1 MTVKYSQ
8 HKNKNEVLSMLSY
21 DKLKDKPKVLLAFTS
36 LTACEFEKLLVA
48 FKQVSQQES
57 KEVEKERQ
65 RAPGGGRKPTMGDY
79 ADQLLFILFYMKT
92 YPLQEVM
99 AFLFS
104 MSQAQTNEWIHHL
117 AYLLQKAL
125 DKLGQLPERDSAN
138 LTEVLKAYD
147 YLEFVQDGTERQR
160 ERPKDEQ
167 TQREYYS
174 GKKKKHTVKNNLVV
188 HPESRRVCYLS
199 PTVPGKK
206 HDKKLAD
213 EAKMTFPLNTILEQD
228 TGYQGYQ
235 PDGVII
241 LQPKKKP
248 RKKELSLSDKFI
260 NKVISSARI
269 IVENIISGVKRC
281 HIVKDVFRNKKDGF
295 DDLVM
300 EIACGL
306 HNLRTANRS
315 PFVPISLVD
324 FYFR

>member
-1 MTVKYSQ
+1 
-8 HKNKNEVLSMLSY
+8 MLSY
-21 DKLKDKPKVLLAFTS
+21 DILKDKPKVILAFTS
-36 LTACEFEKLLVA
+36 LTVSEFENLLTA
-48 FKQVSQQES
+48 FKQVSQQET
-57 KEVEKERQ
+57 KPIKAERQ
-65 RAPGGGRKPTMGDY
+65 RAPGGGRKSKMVEY
-79 ADQLLFILFYMKT
+79 ADQLLFILFYVKT

-104 MSQAQTNEWIHHL
+104 MSQAQTNEWIHRL
-117 AYLLQKAL
+117 AKLLQKAL
-125 DKLGQLPERDSAN
+125 AELSHLPERESAN
-138 LTEVLKAYD
+138 LVDVLKAYE
-147 YLEFVQDGTERQR
+147 YLEFIQDGTERQR

-167 TQREYYS
+167 KQREYYS
-174 GKKKKHTVKNNLVV
+174 GKKKKHTIKNNLVV
-188 HPESRRVCYLS
+188 HPESRRICYLS

-213 EAKMTFPLNTILEQD
+213 ETKMTFPLNTILEQD

-235 PDGVII
+235 PEGVLI

-248 RKKELSLSDKFI
+248 KGKELTVSDKFI
-260 NKVISSARI
+260 NKAISSARI
-269 IVENIISGVKRC
+269 LVENIISGIKRC

-315 PFVPISLVD
+315 PFEAISLVD

>member
-1 MTVKYSQ
+1 
-8 HKNKNEVLSMLSY
+8 MLSY
-21 DKLKDKPKVLLAFTS
+21 DILKDKPKVILAFTS
-36 LTACEFEKLLVA
+36 LTADEFERLLMA
-48 FKQVSQQES
+48 FKQVSQEES
-57 KEVEKERQ
+57 KEIEKERQ
-65 RAPGGGRKPTMGDY
+65 RAVGGGRKPTMSEY
-79 ADQLLFILFYMKT
+79 ADQLLFVLFYMKT

-104 MSQAQTNEWIHHL
+104 MSQTQTNEWIHRL
-117 AYLLQKAL
+117 AKLLQKAL
-125 DKLGQLPERDSAN
+125 ATLDSLPERESAN
-138 LTEVLKAYD
+138 LAEVLAVYD

-167 TQREYYS
+167 KQREYYS

-188 HPESRRVCYLS
+188 HPESRQICYLS

-213 EAKMTFPLNTILEQD
+213 EAEMTFPLHTVLEQD

-235 PDGVII
+235 PEGVIV

-248 RKKELSLSDKFI
+248 RGKELSFADKFI

-269 IVENIISGVKRC
+269 LVENIISGIKRC
-281 HIVKDVFRNKKDGF
+281 HIVKDVFRNTKEGF

-306 HNLRTANRS
+306 HNFRTANRS
-315 PFVPISLVD
+315 PFTTISLVD

>member
-1 MTVKYSQ
+1 
-8 HKNKNEVLSMLSY
+8 MLSY
-21 DKLKDKPKVLLAFTS
+21 DILKDKPKVILAFTS
-36 LTACEFEKLLVA
+36 LTVSEFENLLAA
-48 FKQVSQQES
+48 FEQVSQQES
-57 KEVEKERQ
+57 KPIKAERQ
-65 RAPGGGRKPTMGDY
+65 RAPGGGRKPKMVEY
-79 ADQLLFILFYMKT
+79 ADQLLFILFYVKT

-104 MSQAQTNEWIHHL
+104 MSQAQTNEWIHRL
-117 AYLLQKAL
+117 AKLLQKAL
-125 DKLGQLPERDSAN
+125 AELSYLPERESAN
-138 LTEVLKAYD
+138 LEEVLKAYD

-167 TQREYYS
+167 KQREYYS

-188 HPESRRVCYLS
+188 HPESRQICYLS

-213 EAKMTFPLNTILEQD
+213 ETEMRFPINTILEQD
-228 TGYQGYQ
+228 TGYQGYK
-235 PDGVII
+235 PEGVLI

-248 RKKELSLSDKFI
+248 KGKELSISDKFI
-260 NKVISSARI
+260 NKTISSARI
-269 IVENIISGVKRC
+269 LVENIISGIKRC

-315 PFVPISLVD
+315 PFETISLVD

>member
-1 MTVKYSQ
+1 M
-8 HKNKNEVLSMLSY
+8 
-21 DKLKDKPKVLLAFTS
+21 
-36 LTACEFEKLLVA
+36 
-48 FKQVSQQES
+48 
-57 KEVEKERQ
+57 VE
-65 RAPGGGRKPTMGDY
+65 Y
-79 ADQLLFILFYMKT
+79 ADQLLFILFYVKT

-104 MSQAQTNEWIHHL
+104 MSQAQTNEWIHRL
-117 AYLLQKAL
+117 AKLLQKAL
-125 DKLGQLPERDSAN
+125 AKLSHLPERESAN
-138 LTEVLKAYD
+138 LADILKGYD
-147 YLEFVQDGTERQR
+147 YLEFVQDSTESQR

-167 TQREYYS
+167 KQRAYYS

-188 HPESRRVCYLS
+188 HQESRQICYLS

-213 EAKMTFPLNTILEQD
+213 ETEMTFPLNTVLEQD

-235 PDGVII
+235 PEGVLI

-248 RKKELSLSDKFI
+248 KGKALSISDKFI
-260 NKVISSARI
+260 NTVISSARI
-269 IVENIISGVKRC
+269 LVENIISGIKRC

-295 DDLVM
+295 ADLVM

-315 PFVPISLVD
+315 PFETFSLVD

>member
-1 MTVKYSQ
+1 
-8 HKNKNEVLSMLSY
+8 MLSY
-21 DKLKDKPKVLLAFTS
+21 DILKDKPKVILAFTS
-36 LTACEFEKLLVA
+36 LTVPEFENLLAA
-48 FKQVSQQES
+48 FEKVNQREAVSRKTS
-57 KEVEKERQ
+57 RQ
-65 RAPGGGRKPTMGDY
+65 RAPGGGRKPKMIEY
-79 ADQLLFILFYMKT
+79 ADQLFFILFYVKT

-117 AYLLQKAL
+117 ANMLQKAL
-125 DKLGQLPERDSAN
+125 AELNYLPEREAAN
-138 LTEVLKAYD
+138 LAEVLKTYD
-147 YLEFVQDGTERQR
+147 YLEFVQDGSERQR
-160 ERPKDEQ
+160 ERPQDEQ
-167 TQREYYS
+167 KQQRYYS

-188 HPESRRVCYLS
+188 HPESRQVCYLS

-213 EAKMTFPLNTILEQD
+213 ETEMTFPLNTILEQD
-228 TGYQGYQ
+228 TGYQGYH
-235 PDGVII
+235 PDGVLI

-248 RKKELSLSDKFI
+248 KGKELSTADKFI
-260 NKVISSARI
+260 NKAISSARI
-269 IVENIISGVKRC
+269 VVENIIAGIKRC

-306 HNLRTANRS
+306 HNLRAANRS
-315 PFVPISLVD
+315 PFEMISLVD